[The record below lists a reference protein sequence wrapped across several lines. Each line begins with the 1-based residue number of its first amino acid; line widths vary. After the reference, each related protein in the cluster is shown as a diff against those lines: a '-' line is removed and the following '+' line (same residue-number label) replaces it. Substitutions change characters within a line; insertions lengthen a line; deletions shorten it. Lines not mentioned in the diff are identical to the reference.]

1 LLSAFGIYLYF
12 RCFINLV
19 DELSINIRT
28 PKQLRIGAAIFFFI
42 SGFGYSTWASRIP
55 TIKHQLH
62 LNDAQLGTVLF
73 ALPVGLMLTMPITSK
88 LLTHYSS
95 RAIMLFGSLFL
106 SAILIL
112 IGFAD
117 SMWQLIA
124 TLFFFGSARNL
135 MTLSINTQG
144 VAVQALYKKSIMATF
159 HGIWSLAGFAG
170 AGAGLIMV
178 FFNILPRWHF
188 IIISIVLA
196 ILSIYFIRDTFHQKP
211 VPQSR
216 KPVFSLPD
224 KYLLKFSLICFA
236 CMACENTMYD
246 WSALYFQK
254 EVHAEKT
261 TATAAF
267 VIYLVAMTT
276 GRFFGDKIVTRMGIK
291 TVLKFSGLFIFSG
304 LMLAV
309 VLPYT
314 VTAILGFILIGF
326 GVSCIVP
333 MVFSLAGKSKNMSSS
348 SALASISTIGYL
360 GFLFVPPFVGFIAQT
375 TNLRWS
381 FGIIAMFGAMIV
393 YLVSKIDEKDDNVKP
408 DQLNEQLDE

>member
-1 LLSAFGIYLYF
+1 
-12 RCFINLV
+12 V
-19 DELSINIRT
+19 DEQSTNIKT
-28 PKQLRIGAAIFFFI
+28 PQQLRIGAAIFFFI

-62 LNDAQLGTVLF
+62 LNEAQLGTVLF
-73 ALPVGLMLTMPITSK
+73 ALPIGLMFTMPITSR

-95 RAIMLFGSLFL
+95 RAIMLFGSIFL
-106 SAILIL
+106 SIILIL
-112 IGFAD
+112 IGITS

-124 TLFFFGSARNL
+124 MLFCFGSARNL

-144 VAVQALYKKSIMATF
+144 VAVQALYPKSIMATF

-170 AGAGLIMV
+170 AAFGLLMV
-178 FFNILPRWHF
+178 YFNVAPAWHF
-188 IIISIVLA
+188 LFVSVALT
-196 ILSIYFIRDTFHQKP
+196 LVSLYFIKDTLHQKP

-216 KPVFSLPD
+216 RPVFSLPD

-246 WSALYFQK
+246 WGALYFQK
-254 EVHAEKT
+254 EVNPDKT
-261 TATAAF
+261 IATAGF
-267 VIYLVAMTT
+267 VIYLVAMTS
-276 GRFFGDKIVTRMGIK
+276 GRFFGDKLVTGLGIK
-291 TVLKFSGLFIFSG
+291 TVLKFSGAFIFCG
-304 LMLAV
+304 LLLAV
-309 VLPYT
+309 LLPYLI
-314 VTAILGFILIGF
+314 TAVFGFILVGF

-333 MVFSLAGKSKNMSSS
+333 MIFSLAGKSKNMSSS

-381 FGIIAMFGAMIV
+381 FGIIAMFGALIV
-393 YLVSKIDEKDDNVKP
+393 YLVSKISDDREQKEPVILP
-408 DQLNEQLDE
+408 DYE

>member
-1 LLSAFGIYLYF
+1 MLHAFSISSYF
-12 RCFINLV
+12 RCFITFVN
-19 DELSINIRT
+19 EQPTNTRT

-73 ALPVGLMLTMPITSK
+73 ALPIGLMCTMPITSR

-95 RAIMLFGSLFL
+95 RAIMLFGSLLL
-106 SAILIL
+106 SVILIL
-112 IGFAD
+112 IGITD

-124 TLFFFGSARNL
+124 MLFCFGSARNL

-144 VAVQALYKKSIMATF
+144 VAVQALHSKSIMATF

-170 AGAGLIMV
+170 AAVGLIMV
-178 FFNILPRWHF
+178 YFNIAPAWHF
-188 IIISIVLA
+188 LFVSISLTIFSL
-196 ILSIYFIRDTFHQKP
+196 YFIKDTLYQKP

-216 KPVFSLPD
+216 RPVFSLPD

-254 EVHAEKT
+254 EVHAAKT

-267 VIYLVAMTT
+267 VIYLVAMTI
-276 GRFFGDKIVTRMGIK
+276 GRFVGDKLVTRFGIK
-291 TVLKFSGLFIFSG
+291 TVLKFSGIFILGG
-304 LMLAV
+304 LSLAV
-309 VLPYT
+309 LLPF
-314 VTAILGFILIGF
+314 VITAQLGFILVGF
-326 GVSCIVP
+326 GVSCVVP
-333 MVFSLAGKSKNMSSS
+333 MIFSLAGKSKNMSSS
-348 SALASISTIGYL
+348 SALASISTVGYL
-360 GFLFVPPFVGFIAQT
+360 GFVLVPPLVGFIAQAAS
-375 TNLRWS
+375 LRVS
-381 FGIIAMFGAMIV
+381 FGIIALFGGLIV
-393 YLVSKIDEKDDNVKP
+393 YLVSKINDT
-408 DQLNEQLDE
+408 NENAEPEIAFD